1 MTGAVKERDL
11 ENMTKVSVVGL
22 GAMGLPMAQCL
33 VKAGFDVTGFDLN
46 PAALKTLKASGGR
59 IAGSAMTAAEACDVL
74 LLMVVN
80 ADQAEAVL
88 FAEGGGL
95 NGLTQRNTVIA
106 SCTMPP
112 ARAKE
117 IGDRLAGFSVG
128 MLDAPVSGG
137 VAGAATGTLTIMAA
151 GPDRVFETA
160 GPVLQ
165 AVGKNVYRVGTDH
178 GQGSTV
184 KLINQLMCGVHIAAA
199 AEALSL
205 GGRAGVDPQ
214 VIVEVVGNAAGA
226 SWMLNDRGPR
236 MLGASP
242 DVKSA
247 VDIFVKD
254 VGIVLD
260 FGREQRF
267 PLPLSAAAHQMFL
280 AASGAGLGREDDS
293 QVIRVYESMA
303 GKGAG
308 ES

>member
-1 MTGAVKERDL
+1 
-11 ENMTKVSVVGL
+11 MTKVSVIGL

-33 VKAGFDVTGFDLN
+33 IKAGFDVTGFDLN
-46 PAALKTLKASGGR
+46 PTALETLRASGGTV
-59 IAGSAMTAAEACDVL
+59 AGSAQAAAEAGDVL
-74 LLMVVN
+74 LVMVVN

-88 FAEGGGL
+88 FAEDGGL
-95 NGLTQRNTVIA
+95 NGLTQGKTVIT

-112 ARAKE
+112 PRAKAL
-117 IGDRLAGFSVG
+117 GDRLAALSVG

-137 VAGAATGTLTIMAA
+137 VVGATAGTLAIMAS
-151 GPDRVFETA
+151 GPDQVFETA
-160 GPVLQ
+160 RPVLD
-165 AVGKNVYRVGTDH
+165 AVGGNVYHVGSEH

-184 KLINQLMCGVHIAAA
+184 KLVNQLMCGVHIAAA

-205 GGRAGVDPQ
+205 GENAGVDPQ
-214 VIVEVVGNAAGA
+214 VLLEVIGNAAGA

-236 MLGASP
+236 MLETSP

-260 FGREQRF
+260 FGRDRRF
-267 PLPLSAAAHQMFL
+267 PLPLSAATHQMFL

-293 QVIRVYESMA
+293 QVIRVYEAMT
-303 GKGAG
+303 GKDNP
-308 ES
+308 E

>member
-1 MTGAVKERDL
+1 
-11 ENMTKVSVVGL
+11 MTKVSVVGL

-46 PAALKTLKASGGR
+46 PAALDTLREAGGKTAASAR
-59 IAGSAMTAAEACDVL
+59 EAAEASDIL

-88 FAEGGGL
+88 FSEDGGL
-95 NGLTQRNTVIA
+95 NGLTQGKTAIA

-137 VAGAATGTLTIMAA
+137 VVGATAGTLTIMAA
-151 GPDRVFETA
+151 GPDTVFETA
-160 GPVLQ
+160 GPVLD
-165 AVGKNVYRVGTDH
+165 AVGKNVYHVGAEH

-184 KLINQLMCGVHIAAA
+184 KLINQLMCGVHIATA

-205 GGRAGVDPQ
+205 GEHAGVDPK
-214 VIVEVVGNAAGA
+214 VILEVVGNAAGA

-236 MLGASP
+236 MLEDSP

-267 PLPLSAAAHQMFL
+267 PLPLSAATHQMFL

-293 QVIRVYESMA
+293 QVIRVYEAMA
-303 GKGAG
+303 GKDSADG
-308 ES
+308 

>member
-1 MTGAVKERDL
+1 
-11 ENMTKVSVVGL
+11 MTKVSVVGL

-46 PAALKTLKASGGR
+46 PAALDTLRESGGKT
-59 IAGSAMTAAEACDVL
+59 AASAREAAEASDIL

-88 FAEGGGL
+88 FSEDGGL
-95 NGLTQRNTVIA
+95 NGLTQGKTAIA

-137 VAGAATGTLTIMAA
+137 VVGATAGTLTIMAA
-151 GPDRVFETA
+151 GPDTVFETA
-160 GPVLQ
+160 GPVLE
-165 AVGKNVYRVGTDH
+165 AVGKNVYHVGAEH

-184 KLINQLMCGVHIAAA
+184 KLINQLMCGVHIATA

-205 GGRAGVDPQ
+205 GEHAGVDPN
-214 VIVEVVGNAAGA
+214 VILEVVGNAAGA

-236 MLGASP
+236 MLETSP

-267 PLPLSAAAHQMFL
+267 PLPLSAATHQMFL

-293 QVIRVYESMA
+293 QVIRVYEAMA
-303 GKGAG
+303 GKDSE

>member
-1 MTGAVKERDL
+1 
-11 ENMTKVSVVGL
+11 MTKVSVVGL

-46 PAALKTLKASGGR
+46 AGALESLKASGGQ
-59 IAGSAMTAAEACDVL
+59 IAGSAGAAAESCDVL

-88 FAEGGGL
+88 FSDDGGL
-95 NGLTQRNTVIA
+95 NGLTQGKIVIA

-112 ARAKE
+112 ERAKAL
-117 IGDRLAGFSVG
+117 GDRLAGFSVG

-137 VAGAATGTLTIMAA
+137 VVGATSGTLTIMAA
-151 GPDRVFETA
+151 GPDTVFEAA
-160 GPVLQ
+160 GPVLD
-165 AVGKNVYRVGTDH
+165 AVGKAVYHVGTEH

-184 KLINQLMCGVHIAAA
+184 KLINQLMCGVHIATA

-205 GGRAGVDPQ
+205 GAHAGVDPK
-214 VIVEVVGNAAGA
+214 VILEVVGNAAGA

-236 MLGASP
+236 MLEGSP

-267 PLPLSAAAHQMFL
+267 PLPLSAATHQMFL

-293 QVIRVYESMA
+293 QVIRVYEAMA
-303 GKGAG
+303 GKGSE